1 MVQRHTYFHLEDMIA
16 LIEAGHQQSG
26 DDREMCPV
34 VGHDVKV
41 SNLFEVRDF
50 WEWLAPGYTNPSTRP
65 YALSNAAFASFSSF
79 QGYRDFL
86 VQLETGSTL

>member
-1 MVQRHTYFHLEDMIA
+1 MVQRHTYFHLEEMIA
-16 LIEAGHQQSG
+16 LIEVAHQQSG

-50 WEWLAPGYTNPSTRP
+50 WEWLAPGYTDPSTRP
-65 YALSNAAFASFSSF
+65 YVFVQCCL
-79 QGYRDFL
+79 RVFL
-86 VQLETGSTL
+86 CFPGLPRLPGAIGHM